1 MRLILLLS
9 SLLLANSLPA
19 ADSLAVKVVDPHGLG
34 IPGATVETWD
44 PVSGRAAS
52 IVKADAAGTAVVSLT
67 PPAVVRA
74 AAEGFQVAVAEVR
87 TLPSGALTIQLT
99 PAVVRTSVQV
109 VVSEPTPVETSTL
122 GTALEID
129 RGGARTV
136 FDAVDQL
143 VPGAFVTRRGVMGYG
158 IATNGTGGVSIR
170 GIGESPNAGIL
181 IVVDGRPDMQGLMGH
196 PLPDFYT
203 LSNAASVN
211 VTEGPASVLYGSNA
225 MGGAIEIV
233 PARPAHGTHTRLS
246 SSLGSFLTG
255 QHRLAHG
262 TQFEKGFYIF
272 DAAIDHTRGE
282 RNSAAYRSKEAALG
296 LGFDLPRPWRTSLQ
310 GRYGHF
316 HVEDPGPLA
325 APLASSYA
333 RVGRGGFSFNLDNA
347 YARSWGYARFFSSH
361 GRHII
366 TDGFRS
372 VDSTTGVRILQ
383 SFSLTP
389 RLTLDAGTEAVSY
402 GGRATN
408 VSSRLDYGEHHI
420 TTTAGFSRLQWN
432 ACANLRLNTG
442 LRYEHN
448 SVYGNIAVPEFGA
461 SYKIRTGYTIGIAA
475 GKGFRNPTIRELYL
489 FPAPN
494 PLLQPEILWNYQA
507 TFRAEPSQSFQSSLT
522 VYYADLRNMI
532 VTTGRFPNLALQN
545 SGGALNRG
553 IEVSTRWKPARRM
566 QLSNGYAYLR
576 STNLAPYIP
585 GHKWN
590 AAVDIDAGKA
600 FLHLGATT
608 TGKRWTTSARTAQL
622 GGYTYATLKCTV
634 PVGRRQSYFVMLD
647 NLLNRRYEVV
657 PGYPMPGLNVA
668 GGFSLEF

>member
-1 MRLILLLS
+1 MLILLVLLGGLLS
-9 SLLLANSLPA
+9 AE
-19 ADSLAVKVVDPHGLG
+19 DID
-34 IPGATVETWD
+34 
-44 PVSGRAAS
+44 
-52 IVKADAAGTAVVSLT
+52 T
-67 PPAVVRA
+67 PPTVFRI
-74 AAEGFQVAVAEVR
+74 
-87 TLPSGALTIQLT
+87 T
-99 PAVVRTSVQV
+99 VQV
-109 VVSEPTPVETSTL
+109 IVSEPAPVETSTL

-170 GIGESPNAGIL
+170 GIGESPNTGVL

-255 QHRLAHG
+255 QHRLTHG
-262 TQFEKGFYIF
+262 TQFEKGFYTF
-272 DAAIDHTRGE
+272 DAAIDHSRGE
-282 RNSAAYRSKEAALG
+282 RNSAAYRSQDASLGMGYDLSAA
-296 LGFDLPRPWRTSLQ
+296 WKASLQ

-316 HVEDPGPLA
+316 HVKDPGPLT
-325 APLASSYA
+325 APLANSYA
-333 RVGRGGFSFNLDNA
+333 NVGRGGFTLALDNA
-347 YARSWGYARFFSSH
+347 YSRTWGYMRFYSSH
-361 GRHII
+361 GLHII

-372 VDSTTGVRILQ
+372 VDSTTGVRVLQ
-383 SFSLTP
+383 SFSLTS

-420 TTTAGFSRLQWN
+420 TTAAGFSRLQWN
-432 ACANLRLNTG
+432 ARSNLRLNTG

-461 SYKIRTGYTIGIAA
+461 SYKIRTGYTIAIAA

-507 TFRAEPSQSFQSSLT
+507 TVPSGAVPILPVVCHGVLRGPARHDRHDRPVPEPRLAELRKRAES
-522 VYYADLRNMI
+522 R
-532 VTTGRFPNLALQN
+532 
-545 SGGALNRG
+545 NRG
-553 IEVSTRWKPARRM
+553 EHTLEAREEDASEQQLRLPAVHQSCVLHPGAQVERGGRYRCGQGVPALGRHYHGETLDDERKDGSTWRLHVRNPQVHRAR
-566 QLSNGYAYLR
+566 
-576 STNLAPYIP
+576 
-585 GHKWN
+585 
-590 AAVDIDAGKA
+590 GKA
-600 FLHLGATT
+600 AELF
-608 TGKRWTTSARTAQL
+608 RD
-622 GGYTYATLKCTV
+622 
-634 PVGRRQSYFVMLD
+634 VGQPAEPQV
-647 NLLNRRYEVV
+647 
-657 PGYPMPGLNVA
+657 
-668 GGFSLEF
+668 